1 MDLWTFGVRAYADCI
16 AGTLSQNNVLP
27 NGTYVEFDVED
38 YLTGEYSMINQPN
51 TPIPT
56 TESVDLPS

>member
-27 NGTYVEFDVED
+27 NGTYVEFDVEQ
-38 YLTGEYSMINQPN
+38 YLKGEYSMNEMRE
-51 TPIPT
+51 TPSD
-56 TESVDLPS
+56 ESVVLPS